1 MQRLVNSD
9 LTVFTKLEAS
19 WMVSDDQIPFHEN
32 GLRKILH
39 MIASPFPSVWH
50 TLNDNGDALDI
61 STIKYLNK
69 IMRVIVYGYLYS

>member
-1 MQRLVNSD
+1 
-9 LTVFTKLEAS
+9 
-19 WMVSDDQIPFHEN
+19 MVSDDQIPFHEN

-61 STIKYLNK
+61 TTIKYLNK